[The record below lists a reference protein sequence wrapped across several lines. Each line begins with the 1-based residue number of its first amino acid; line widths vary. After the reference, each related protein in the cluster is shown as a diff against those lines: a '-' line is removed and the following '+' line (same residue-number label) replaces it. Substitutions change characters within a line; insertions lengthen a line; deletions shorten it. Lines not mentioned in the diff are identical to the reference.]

1 MCGPRCPI
9 GLFAHRSGTT
19 ACYASRWED
28 SAGSALGL
36 AATGERVVLTDDD
49 NAEGLTLRGGLY
61 EGVGQRGGPWGG
73 ALQLI
78 PDHPK
83 FSEIFGASLSVA
95 IRDSSFVGCKA
106 EVCPSPMEC
115 RGPPCVLGSIADA
128 GLTRAL
134 C

>member
-36 AATGERVVLTDDD
+36 AATGERVDLTDDD

-61 EGVGQRGGPWGG
+61 EGLAALDGSQGG
-73 ALQLI
+73 ALMLT
-78 PDHPK
+78 
-83 FSEIFGASLSVA
+83 GASVSVA
-95 IRDSSFVGCKA
+95 IRDSGFVGCKA
-106 EVCPSPMEC
+106 EVRPSPMEC
-115 RGPPCVLGSIADA
+115 RGPPCVLGSIAEA

>member
-9 GLFAHRSGTT
+9 GLFAHWSGTT

-36 AATGERVVLTDDD
+36 AATGERVALTDDD

-61 EGVGQRGGPWGG
+61 EGLGSVGGPLGG
-73 ALQLI
+73 ALQLT
-78 PDHPK
+78 
-83 FSEIFGASLSVA
+83 GASVA
-95 IRDSSFVGCKA
+95 IRDSGFVGCKSR
-106 EVCPSPMEC
+106 VRPSPMQC